1 MIGNSSRLPNPGD
14 VIEYSYLWVREA
26 SAGLEEGQKPRPC
39 LVLAVKTRSG
49 SLRVAVAPITTRPPA
64 PDEGVEMPASTIER
78 LGLRGAPCW
87 ILFTELNE
95 FTWPGPD
102 LRTAFGGEREPFW
115 RYGAAPA
122 RLHAYVRDEVLRR
135 YRAGSASAVQ
145 RTD

>member
-1 MIGNSSRLPNPGD
+1 M
-14 VIEYSYLWVREA
+14 IEYSYLWVREA

-39 LVLAVKTRSG
+39 LVLAVEMRSG
-49 SLRVAVAPITTRPPA
+49 SLRVAVAPITTRPPVS
-64 PDEGVEMPASTIER
+64 DDGVEMPASTIER

-95 FTWPGPD
+95 FAWPGPD
-102 LRTAFGGEREPFW
+102 LRAASGQGREPFW

-122 RLHAYVRDEVLRR
+122 RLHACVRDEVLRR
-135 YRAGSASAVQ
+135 YQAGSASVVQ